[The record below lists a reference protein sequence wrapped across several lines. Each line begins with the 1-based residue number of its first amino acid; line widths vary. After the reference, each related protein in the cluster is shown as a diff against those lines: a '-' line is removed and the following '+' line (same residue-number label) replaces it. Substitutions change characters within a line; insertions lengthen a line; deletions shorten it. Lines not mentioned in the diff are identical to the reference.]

1 MSYEWDESKRIVN
14 LQKHGVDF
22 GEVYLFDWNTAT
34 LSQDNRKNYGEI
46 RVKAKGFIEGR
57 LHELV
62 FNIRGGNIRVIGLR
76 KANQREV
83 KEYERRTQKARLH

>member
-1 MSYEWDESKRIVN
+1 MSYEWDETKRIIN

-22 GEVYLFDWNTAT
+22 EEVYRFDWDTAIT
-34 LSQDNRKNYGEI
+34 RQDDRQNYGEI
-46 RVKAKGFIEGR
+46 RVKAKGFIGGR

-62 FNIRGGNIRVIGLR
+62 FNIRGGNIRIIGLR

-83 KEYERRTQKARLH
+83 KEYEQKTRKARLY